1 MERVIEESREPTITE
16 RTKVALRKQNEK
28 MNAKQED
35 DMLEEA
41 SKIENLTKKELSP
54 VTKEDYAVCG
64 IEK

>member
-1 MERVIEESREPTITE
+1 MDEE
-16 RTKVALRKQNEK
+16 RTKDALRKQNEK

-41 SKIENLTKKELSP
+41 SKIQNLTKKELSP

-64 IEK
+64 ESNQ